1 MIFFKATKLSLI
13 GGSSVKEIVRRIMY
27 RCFTNNMGMKF
38 TWGEA
43 NKKRK
48 FKELLISKIILGR

>member
-13 GGSSVKEIVRRIMY
+13 GGSSVKEIVKRIIY
-27 RCFTNNMGMKF
+27 RCFTNNMGKKF
-38 TWGEA
+38 TWERT

-48 FKELLISKIILGR
+48 FKELLISKIILGK